1 MKEAGRKE
9 TNGATPNKSKNHEEE
24 KITSKWRKDI
34 HILKYGIA
42 KMYMFPV
49 IYAWIVCVCVS
60 VQCFETKWEENHVR
74 LSV

>member
-49 IYAWIVCVCVS
+49 IYA
-60 VQCFETKWEENHVR
+60 
-74 LSV
+74 